1 MKKVIP
7 NEEWRDIPGYEG
19 LYQVSSIGRV
29 KSLPRET
36 LTKDGWYQ
44 RVKGGLMRQQLCSN
58 GYGFYPLSKD
68 GKVKLSLTHRLV
80 LEAFVGESDLEV
92 NHKDGDKTNNCLEN
106 LEYVTRRENQL
117 HSFRVLKREPVRSWL
132 GKRGAEHNK
141 SYGVRV
147 IDTITGDVK
156 EFGSYRIADEN
167 GFCRTTIGKYIN
179 TDKVLHHCY
188 KFESV

>member
-1 MKKVIP
+1 MKNVIP

-58 GYGFYPLSKD
+58 GYGFYPLSK
-68 GKVKLSLTHRLV
+68 
-80 LEAFVGESDLEV
+80 
-92 NHKDGDKTNNCLEN
+92 TNNCLEN

-147 IDTITGDVK
+147 INTITGDVK

-179 TDKVLHHCY
+179 TDKVLRHCY
-188 KFESV
+188 KFERV